1 MSMHRWWLRK
11 AVGVVALIIIGSA
24 ALGWLVMALW
34 NWLLPPLFGLSSI
47 TFWQG
52 LGLFVLGR
60 LLFGGMRFFGGH
72 HAAHRHHLHERWKHM
87 SAEERESFSRGL
99 RRGCRWSSRDEA
111 ASDDNRP
118 DSRNFVARP

>member
-1 MSMHRWWLRK
+1 MSMHRYWLKK
-11 AVGVVALIIIGSA
+11 AVAVAALVVIACA

-34 NWLLPPLFGLSSI
+34 NWLLPPILGLSSI

-60 LLFGGMRFFGGH
+60 LLFGGLRFFGGH

-87 SAEERESFSRGL
+87 TPEERESFSRGL
-99 RRGCRWSSRDEA
+99 RRGCRWGRDESA
-111 ASDDNRP
+111 TEDRP
-118 DSRNFVARP
+118 EARNFVARP

>member
-1 MSMHRWWLRK
+1 MSMHRWWVKK
-11 AVGVVALIIIGSA
+11 AVAVVVLVTLAGA

-34 NWLLPPLFGLSSI
+34 NWLLPPLFGLSAI

-72 HAAHRHHLHERWKHM
+72 HEAHRRHMYERWKHM
-87 SAEERESFSRGL
+87 SPEERESFSRGL
-99 RRGCRWSSRDEA
+99 RRGCRWASRDEA
-111 ASDDNRP
+111 NSDSTRP
-118 DSRNFVARP
+118 ESGNFVARP

>member
-111 ASDDNRP
+111 ASDENRP